1 MKKFFR
7 TMVVLGGVVLGLIV
21 YGCSGD
27 VVKSVEFAQYVDP
40 TIGSGGHGHV
50 FVGANVPRGMVQ
62 VGIVNVSQGWD
73 WCSGYHVSDT
83 TIIGVAHTHLS
94 GTGIG
99 DKGDILFMP
108 VVGSPEFDGKEKYL
122 STFTKSNEVAQ
133 AGYYKTHLDKYDI
146 DVELTAS
153 ERVGFHRY
161 TYPAN
166 VQQELI
172 INLVQGIGWDKYLS
186 GGVRQIDQNTI
197 VGERISKGWANDDRV
212 FFTAK
217 FNANISSIDTSKAGY
232 AFLTFENANPLEA
245 SVAISAVG
253 VDGAQANLIAE
264 NKTFDVA
271 HKDATD
277 KWNKALGTIEVI
289 GGTEDQKKTF
299 YTALYHTNF
308 FPSIFNDVNGDY
320 RGADGKKYNSPET
333 RYTVFSLW
341 DTYRAAHPLFT
352 ITEPQNVSAMI
363 NTMLDIYDQQGKL
376 PVWHLWGNETDCMV
390 GFGSVQV
397 VADAILKEIPGFD
410 YNRAYNA
417 MKAYADLDERG
428 LKEIREIGFNPADK
442 DVESVARAMEYAIS
456 DWAVAQ
462 VAQKLGDSVNF
473 DKFTKRSQAYQR
485 YFDKSDNFVKGI
497 MSNGK
502 FRAPFDPAHST
513 HREDDFCEGNSWQY
527 SWMVPHDFD
536 GLIAMYDSKE
546 AALAKLDSL
555 FNTPYVPI
563 GNASPDI
570 SGMIGQYAHGN
581 EPSHSTIYAYEALGK
596 PEKTAKLATFI
607 LDSLYSAKPDGL
619 SGNEDAGQMS
629 AWYILNAMGLY
640 QHNPALAEFV
650 ITSPIFEQVTI
661 NLHNGKKFT
670 IKTQNKADNVYHKQA
685 LLNGKP
691 HANTRITYNDIM
703 AGGTLELI
711 Y

>member
-1 MKKFFR
+1 MKIGILFASAMF
-7 TMVVLGGVVLGLIV
+7 MFGCAGGV
-21 YGCSGD
+21 D
-27 VVKSVEFAQYVDP
+27 ESVRDYTNYVDP

-62 VGIVNVSQGWD
+62 LGIVNVSEGWD

-83 TIIGVAHTHLS
+83 TVIGIAHTHLS

-99 DKGDILFMP
+99 DKGDVMFMP
-108 VVGSPEFDGKEKYL
+108 VVGSPEFDGKTKYL
-122 STFTKSNEVAQ
+122 SKYDKDSEVAE
-133 AGYYKTHLDKYDI
+133 AGYYKTHLSRYGV

-161 TYPAN
+161 TYPDGE
-166 VQQELI
+166 VPQI
-172 INLVQGIGWDKYLS
+172 VVNLKQGIGWDKYVS
-186 GGVRQIDQNTI
+186 GEVRMINDSTV

-212 FFTAK
+212 FFVAQ
-217 FNANISSIDTSKAGY
+217 FNSKITKIDTVQGY
-232 AFLTFENANPLEA
+232 ALISFEQVNPLLA
-245 SVAISAVG
+245 SVAISAVD
-253 VDGAQANLIAE
+253 VEGAKLNLDAE
-264 NKTFDVA
+264 KKPFDVA
-271 HKDATD
+271 RSQAKQ
-277 KWNKALGTIEVI
+277 KWNDALSVI
-289 GGTEDQKKTF
+289 DVKGGTEEQLKTF

-308 FPSIFNDVNGDY
+308 FPSLFNDVNGNY
-320 RGADGKKYNSPET
+320 RGADGKTHNST
-333 RYTVFSLW
+333 SDTYTVFSLW

-352 ITEPQNVSAMI
+352 ITEPKNVAVMI

-397 VADAILKEIPGFD
+397 LGDAIMKNIPGFD

-417 MKAYADLDERG
+417 MKAYAELDERG
-428 LKEIREIGFNPADK
+428 LKEIREMGFVPADK

-462 VAQKLGDSVNF
+462 VAQKLGDSVNYQ
-473 DKFTKRSQAYQR
+473 KFKTRSESYKK
-485 YFDKSDNFVKGI
+485 YFDKGDNFVKGI
-497 MSNGK
+497 MSDGT
-502 FRAPFDPAHST
+502 FRTPFDPAHST

-527 SWMVPHDFD
+527 SWMVPHDFK
-536 GLIAMYDSKE
+536 GLISLYSSPE
-546 AALAKLDSL
+546 AAEAKLDSL
-555 FNTPYVPI
+555 FNTPYVPF

-596 PEKTAKLATFI
+596 PEKTAKLSRFI
-607 LDSLYSAKPDGL
+607 LDSLYSANPDGL

-629 AWYILNAMGLY
+629 AWYILNAMGIY
-640 QHNPALAEFV
+640 QPNPALGEFV
-650 ITSPIFEQVTI
+650 ITSPLFEEVTI
-661 NLHNGKKFT
+661 NLQNGKKFT
-670 IKTQNKADNVYHKQA
+670 VKTIDKQNKLYHKSA
-685 LLNGKP
+685 RLNGKP
-691 HANTRITYNDIM
+691 YSKTTINYNDIM
-703 AGGTLELI
+703 QGGLLELI